1 MSRGLT
7 AKRSMDLFN
16 RYAPNLIQVL
26 YMDNVVWLVFFYL
39 FERKVYARKP
49 ARSAY
54 DICRSLNVILQ
65 SNPPLMGG
73 SMRLSDK
80 RVSVALETL
89 VAKGFVIRRETKG
102 RKGRKSTGRPP
113 KCVYELKSMA
123 NIVAMV
129 KKEFQDKEERAL
141 HILNALQ
148 DAEEA
153 AGSEMEEVK

>member
-1 MSRGLT
+1 
-7 AKRSMDLFN
+7 MDLFN

-80 RVSVALETL
+80 SVSVALETL
-89 VAKGFVIRRETKG
+89 VAKGFAIRMETKG
-102 RKGRKSTGRPP
+102 MKRRKSTGRPP
-113 KCVYELKSMA
+113 KCLYELESMA

-153 AGSEMEEVK
+153 AGSEMEEMK